1 MYIKPRVAAP
11 NSFQRSTPEWAGTPQ
26 HQPKVLLPGGG
37 HINAAEF
44 NSADAVV
51 ITVNTGGAAQNATTI
66 PVVELKSPQD
76 LVVPG
81 TGVLLPKGALL
92 DFTGAGKFAKLT
104 APANVGATSL
114 TVEALPQAL
123 VAGDVARYS
132 HGAYKLVA
140 NGQLVGRTWAERDAG
155 TGYGPADVATDE
167 EIYLLYF
174 DIHNALVD
182 NEAELYMHGN
192 VVYENLLPGWATL
205 PAPVRA
211 YIRSNYHCIA
221 GVI

>member
-1 MYIKPRVAAP
+1 MYVKPRMSAP

-44 NSADAVV
+44 DSADAVV
-51 ITVNTGGAAQNATTI
+51 VTVAAAGAAAGATTVPI
-66 PVVELKSPQD
+66 TALKSPQD
-76 LVVPG
+76 LVVPEVG
-81 TGVLLPKGALL
+81 ALIPQGALL
-92 DFTGAGKFAKLT
+92 DFTGAGKFAKVT
-104 APANVGATSL
+104 APASIGTTSL

-123 VAGDVARYS
+123 VAGDVARYNA
-132 HGAYKLVA
+132 GGYKLVT

-155 TGYGPADVATDE
+155 MGYGPADVATDN

-182 NEAELYMHGN
+182 NEAELYMHNN

-205 PAPVRA
+205 PAPIRA
-211 YIRSNYHCIA
+211 YIRSNYHCIT